1 MKCLECKKKI
11 PDNSVFCP
19 YCGWEVKL
27 PEENIAERVDE
38 KKALTESQRFY
49 DKDYG
54 YSEDNPI
61 VVSSVAMIGNYLA
74 SLRNE
79 AGDPFEW
86 EFEVTDTGT
95 SVKKYNLFVNG
106 SLCKSVYFNPNGNDS
121 EYVPAGLVLDKEALE
136 ANVKGVPVEEIRQKK
151 EQARESERAKK
162 EKIAE
167 RKKRTRKTVK
177 VIAVVAA
184 VALVLAGAVVA
195 LVLNLDNIKYAIA
208 NGKMNGGAYDE
219 AISMFDGLGD
229 FKDSKD
235 LVNECN
241 YRKAEQLLEN
251 GDYESAKNLFD
262 RLAGYKDS
270 KDYSQECDYRTAEQL
285 LENKDYQ
292 NAANIYEKI
301 ITYKDSKKRHDE
313 CLYNQA
319 NDLFSVEKY
328 EDALNLF
335 VQIQSDY
342 DVGSKIDD
350 CYYHVSKYYYEKGN
364 YEKSYENYISLTK
377 NKEENDLSAYDLS
390 FKDDLILNYAKSLI
404 NRNENDSL
412 NRAIGILA
420 GNDNEEAKELIDQAN
435 TLLQK
440 NKYDSAERMVKR
452 GNYINA
458 VQAYEELS
466 GYLDSDEKILETK
479 YEFIK
484 HYLEKMNDSLNSALI
499 FNDLKTTI
507 SSSRWKYLDECF
519 DEELYYQYAK
529 ELSQLNYKDSSEIY
543 SDLTRW
549 RVGLLI
555 NDEEDSYD
563 SKSTISRSETF
574 YGHIRVQGGEYEEN
588 TTLQYRITLPSGQ
601 VLSDTIDDVSSGYSG
616 WCCAYYNDYLYGA
629 TGSCKFE
636 ILDSNGEILASETV
650 RITY

>member
-136 ANVKGVPVEEIRQKK
+136 AGIKGVSVEELRQKK
-151 EQARESERAKK
+151 EQKKEAERAEK
-162 EKIAE
+162 ERIAE
-167 RKKRTRKTVK
+167 RKKRSKKTVK
-177 VIAVVAA
+177 MIAIIAA
-184 VALVLAGAVVA
+184 AAIVLAGAVVA

-208 NGKMNGGAYDE
+208 NGKMNGGAYDK
-219 AISMFDGLGD
+219 AISIFEDLGE

-235 LVNECN
+235 LINECN

-270 KDYSQECDYRTAEQL
+270 KEYSQECDYRTAEQL
-285 LENKDYQ
+285 FENADYK
-292 NAANIYEKI
+292 NAANIFEKI
-301 ITYKDSKKRHDE
+301 ITYKDSKKIYNE
-313 CLYNQA
+313 CLYNLA
-319 NDLFSVEKY
+319 NNLFSGEKY

-335 VQIQSDY
+335 KQIQSDF
-342 DVGSKIDD
+342 DVGSKMDD
-350 CYYHVSKYYYEKGN
+350 CYYQVSKYYYETSN
-364 YEKSYENYISLTK
+364 YEKSYENFMSLTK
-377 NKEENDLSAYDLS
+377 NKEESDLSAYDLS
-390 FKDDLILNYAKSLI
+390 FKDDLILNYAKSLV
-404 NRNENDSL
+404 NRNENKGL
-412 NRAIGILA
+412 NKAIGILA
-420 GNDNEEAKELIDQAN
+420 GNDKEEAKELVEKAKEQ
-435 TLLQK
+435 LQK
-440 NKYDSAERMVKR
+440 NKYD
-452 GNYINA
+452 NA
-458 VQAYEELS
+458 VSQMKPGSYLNAISAFNDLS
-466 GYLDSDEKILETK
+466 NYLDSEEKKLESM
-479 YEFIK
+479 YEYVKTDLEAVCADLDCADTRSDYYIR
-484 HYLEKMNDSLNSALI
+484 YLI
-499 FNDLKTTI
+499 
-507 SSSRWKYLDECF
+507 RWNNVHDDY
-519 DEELYYQYAK
+519 DEELFYQYAK
-529 ELSQLNYKDSSEIY
+529 ELSQLNYKDSTELY
-543 SDLTRW
+543 NKLTKW
-549 RVGLLI
+549 RVWLNI
-555 NDEEDSYD
+555 NDEEDS
-563 SKSTISRSETF
+563 SNPKSSISRDETF
-574 YGHIRVQGGEYEEN
+574 YGHIKVRGGEYEEE
-588 TTLQYRITLPSGQ
+588 TTLQYRITLPTGE
-601 VLSDTIDDVSSGYSG
+601 VLSGTFDDVYSEYSG
-616 WCCAYYNDYLYGA
+616 WCCTYYNDYLYGA

-636 ILDSNGEILASETV
+636 ILDLNGELLASETV